1 MKRRRR
7 IVEAAARIFG
17 QYGYHRGSLRQI
29 AQDIGVIAPTMVSH
43 FGHKE
48 ALLMAVRDNWN
59 AQSGIVSGDH
69 AALAYFQRLPRLME
83 DHTAHRGLL
92 NCF

>member
-1 MKRRRR
+1 
-7 IVEAAARIFG
+7 
-17 QYGYHRGSLRQI
+17 
-29 AQDIGVIAPTMVSH
+29 MVSH